1 MNFPDRRRVLAAAA
15 LLGASAAAARAD
27 DEPIIGNE
35 GATILGPRNP
45 PREQQDPDLLR
56 QPATDHGTLP
66 GHRRGPSTS
75 RPATAMNPCVWMALT
90 PHELVAA
97 HLNIN
102 RDLLDGMRR
111 DKQPVV

>member
-1 MNFPDRRRVLAAAA
+1 
-15 LLGASAAAARAD
+15 
-27 DEPIIGNE
+27 
-35 GATILGPRNP
+35 
-45 PREQQDPDLLR
+45 
-56 QPATDHGTLP
+56 
-66 GHRRGPSTS
+66 
-75 RPATAMNPCVWMALT
+75 MNPCVWMALT